1 MRRADLEHI
10 IRAAA
15 DVAEDDEIVVIG
27 GQAILAA
34 YPDAPAALL
43 ASQEADVYPRNHPD
57 RATAIDNN
65 LGDGSFFHEAFGY
78 YAHGVGPETARAPE
92 GWEERLV
99 AIRVE
104 TGRGGVATGWCLE
117 AHDLVLAKCVA
128 SRERD
133 WEYAETAVSAGLVDL
148 AELRRRAPSLPLAPV
163 QLDHALR
170 MLSAMTERHG

>member
-27 GQAILAA
+27 GQAILATF
-34 YPDAPAALL
+34 PDAPPALL

-57 RATAIDNN
+57 RATAIDGN

-78 YAHGVGPETARAPE
+78 YAHGVGPETAKAPE

-104 TGRGGVATGWCLE
+104 TARGGVVTGWCLE
-117 AHDLVLAKCVA
+117 PHDLVLAKCAA

-133 WEYAETAVSAGLVDL
+133 WQYAEIAVSTGVVEL
-148 AELRRRAPSLPLAPV
+148 AELLRRAPSLPLEPAHLAHV
-163 QLDHALR
+163 VGS
-170 MLSAMTERHG
+170 LSAMAERLG

>member
-15 DVAEDDEIVVIG
+15 DVAQDDEIVVIG
-27 GQAILAA
+27 GQAILAEF
-34 YPDAPAALL
+34 PDAPPELL

-57 RATAIDNN
+57 RATAIDDN

-78 YAHGVGPETARAPE
+78 YAHGVGPETAKAPE
-92 GWEERLV
+92 GWEGRLV

-104 TGRGGVATGWCLE
+104 TGRGGVVTGWCLE
-117 AHDLVLAKCVA
+117 AHDLVLAKCAA

-133 WEYAETAVSAGLVDL
+133 WQYAEVAVSAGVVDL
-148 AELRRRAPSLPLAPV
+148 AELLRRAPSLPLEPGDLAHV
-163 QLDHALR
+163 LDS
-170 MLSAMTERHG
+170 LSAMAERLR

>member
-15 DVAEDDEIVVIG
+15 DVAGDDEIVVIG
-27 GQAILAA
+27 GQAILAG
-34 YPDAPAALL
+34 YPDAPPELL

-57 RATAIDNN
+57 RASAIDGN

-78 YAHGVGPETARAPE
+78 YAHGVGPETAKAPE

-104 TGRGGVATGWCLE
+104 TGRGGVVTGWCLE
-117 AHDLVLAKCVA
+117 AHDLVLAKCAA

-133 WEYAETAVSAGLVDL
+133 WQYAETAVAAGVVSL
-148 AELRRRAPSLPLAPV
+148 AELLRLAPSLPLPPAA
-163 QLDHALR
+163 LDHVLR
-170 MLSAMTERHG
+170 GLGGMAERLG

>member
-15 DVAEDDEIVVIG
+15 DVAQDDEIVVIG
-27 GQAILAA
+27 GQAILAE

-43 ASQEADVYPRNHPD
+43 TSQEADVYPRNHPD
-57 RATAIDNN
+57 RAVAIDGN

-78 YAHGVGPETARAPE
+78 YAHGVGPETARAPA
-92 GWEERLV
+92 GWEQRLV

-117 AHDLVLAKCVA
+117 AHDLVLAKCAA

-133 WEYAETAVSAGLVDL
+133 WEYAETAVSAGLVDPG
-148 AELRRRAPSLPLAPV
+148 ELLRRAPSLPLTAE
-163 QLDHALR
+163 QLDHVLR
-170 MLSAMTERHG
+170 MLGALTERSG